1 MERESKRYYTT
12 LMLLIFIMFG
22 YCISLSFCVIRAE
35 ARDKKEKRELIEQQ
49 QAQEEQ
55 QAQQEQVIEEVTEQL
70 VELQSQVL
78 LTEDEIAVIKNAQL
92 ETVLLEMQIEMNEVE
107 KITDLQE
114 YYLAY
119 MEVVNKYS
127 DFIEPVETIYD
138 VYSEEEI
145 YLLQRMVE
153 TETCGAD
160 FESRTHV
167 ANVAFNRLA
176 DPRYPDT
183 LKGVITASGQF
194 AYVKKNIS
202 ETTKLAC
209 EYAFMFPD
217 NTDGAIAFHSGKWTS
232 TFCGKQFIFSDRV
245 GHHFYK

>member
-1 MERESKRYYTT
+1 MERETKRYYTT
-12 LMLLIFIMFG
+12 LMLLIFITFG
-22 YCISLSFCVIRAE
+22 YCISLNFCVMEAE

-49 QAQEEQ
+49 QAQEEAQ
-55 QAQQEQVIEEVTEQL
+55 MQQEQQIEQVTEEL

-78 LTEDEIAVIKNAQL
+78 LTDEEIAVIKNAQV
-92 ETVLLEMQIEMNEVE
+92 ETIMLEMQLEMNEVE

-153 TETCGAD
+153 TEKHKP
-160 FESRTHV
+160 SYH
-167 ANVAFNRLA
+167 
-176 DPRYPDT
+176 
-183 LKGVITASGQF
+183 
-194 AYVKKNIS
+194 YVVKS
-202 ETTKLAC
+202 
-209 EYAFMFPD
+209 
-217 NTDGAIAFHSGKWTS
+217 
-232 TFCGKQFIFSDRV
+232 
-245 GHHFYK
+245 